1 MALIQMRTPGG
12 SYSDVDEAV
21 VADYEAQG
29 WVRTT
34 DLPEFQGTNVVKY
47 NPDKTVTMAD
57 GSTEEAYKA
66 VNYYTPNENA
76 QITTGSGDNTGTTGS
91 SIDYGF
97 GTGLSIAR
105 GIYGFMPE
113 AVINEFAK
121 AWSKTGNADLA
132 IAATRQ
138 TKPWKDSFGYLLR
151 DDGSLVMSEL
161 DAVATIA
168 TYKSTLSEIGITDFK
183 DFENQFKQLITS
195 EVSGL
200 EFQQRIDTVYSG
212 VVEQIPEVEALFRDR
227 YGIALDQPTIFG
239 ALINPDIQDKVLA
252 GEIKTLQL
260 QAQAEARGFSTT
272 FSRFD
277 ELRKLG
283 LTQEKAATL
292 YESAQDI
299 MQSARGVGRTL
310 DITTLEEAAIGD
322 IESRKEVEAAAR
334 EAISESAFIT
344 GSRKKGDRITGLTT
358 R

>member
-1 MALIQMRTPGG
+1 MANMVKVYRSDLGFGQGTDGQNYYLVTEDRARELESAGYSTNPADADLGRTAPGG
-12 SYSDVDEAV
+12 SIY
-21 VADYEAQG
+21 
-29 WVRTT
+29 
-34 DLPEFQGTNVVKY
+34 
-47 NPDKTVTMAD
+47 
-57 GSTEEAYKA
+57 
-66 VNYYTPNENA
+66 
-76 QITTGSGDNTGTTGS
+76 TGTDTADAYADTGGTASDKSGYQKGLEKANALYAFLPPELLDTFAESWAKYGDANIAMGAVRKS
-91 SIDYGF
+91 S
-97 GTGLSIAR
+97 T
-105 GIYGFMPE
+105 
-113 AVINEFAK
+113 
-121 AWSKTGNADLA
+121 
-132 IAATRQ
+132 
-138 TKPWKDSFGYLLR
+138 WKQKFGYLQR
-151 DDGSLVMSEL
+151 QDGSLIMSEI
-161 DAVATIA
+161 DALATIA
-168 TYKSTLSEIGITDFK
+168 TYKSTLAEVGITDFK
-183 DFENQFKQLITS
+183 DFEKQFQELIS
-195 EVSGL
+195 NEVSGL

-212 VVEQIPEVEALFRDR
+212 VVEQIPQVESLFRDR
-227 YGIALDQPTIFG
+227 YGISLDQPTIFG